1 MLCLASLS
9 ILFFLVFHLF
19 QAPIV
24 NLLSSRQKDLRRDA
38 AGALGNVAMS
48 PPLIAKVVAAG
59 ALSPLVELAK
69 SSVDEEVQ
77 KEVIRTLYILSYD
90 EGTRR
95 LIVQCGGL
103 EPLVRLASDGADVP
117 KGVQEKAAGCL
128 ANIACGKGN
137 KHYVVRAGGLHPML
151 GLLRHSSTT
160 TDIKC
165 TGCEGNGQCLST
177 KGLVKCTVCQGK
189 GSVTVAASKEE
200 AQGVKNTSR
209 QRSGSGGSNSSNSS
223 SNDSYSA
230 QRQAARA
237 LFAFPV
243 CQKIRNAL

>member
-1 MLCLASLS
+1 VLCLASLS

-48 PPLIAKVVAAG
+48 PPLIAKVVEAG

-95 LIVQCGGL
+95 LIV
-103 EPLVRLASDGADVP
+103 
-117 KGVQEKAAGCL
+117 
-128 ANIACGKGN
+128 N
-137 KHYVVRAGGLHPML
+137 
-151 GLLRHSSTT
+151 
-160 TDIKC
+160 
-165 TGCEGNGQCLST
+165 
-177 KGLVKCTVCQGK
+177 
-189 GSVTVAASKEE
+189 VA
-200 AQGVKNTSR
+200 V
-209 QRSGSGGSNSSNSS
+209 
-223 SNDSYSA
+223 
-230 QRQAARA
+230 
-237 LFAFPV
+237 
-243 CQKIRNAL
+243 